1 MDDLE
6 IIYDYIRQYGG
17 EINCISYATDWHMVL
32 LDVHREQRY
41 HFKEFRGPDCIKQAA
56 AWLREKN
63 AK

>member
-1 MDDLE
+1 
-6 IIYDYIRQYGG
+6 
-17 EINCISYATDWHMVL
+17 MVL

-41 HFKEFRGPDCIKQAA
+41 HFKEFRGPDCVKQAA